1 MGASHEAPTT
11 FICSRSAVA
20 AEEDNESDENDP
32 EAAVAAVKK
41 IAKTVHGVPPLK
53 SGGFLRPSDI
63 ILCRVSFFVKITLEK
78 IPAARYNR

>member
-1 MGASHEAPTT
+1 MRGSHD

-41 IAKTVHGVPPLK
+41 IAKTIHGVPPLK
-53 SGGFLRPSDI
+53 SGASCAPLISYY
-63 ILCRVSFFVKITLEK
+63 VE
-78 IPAARYNR
+78 